1 MKHTEKFSIYFLN
14 FCIIFLASACSM
26 SGGQQSAAFYDSAA
40 RAKAAYG
47 EAMEAPQAEAQYAA
61 DEAADSGIAEIAA
74 LQTRKLVYQAELRI
88 RVEDPGAAEKPLA
101 DLMAKYEA
109 WPSST
114 RIYENSRDYTVR
126 VPSKYYDAFLKEAAN
141 LGRVLRRTESAED
154 VTLRYYDLEGRLATK
169 QELLKTY
176 QGYLSKAK
184 DIDEIMTVEKRIA
197 ELQQEIDWTGT
208 QLRNLSN
215 LVDYATVDLELTGPV
230 AVSSY
235 SSPTL
240 GERLSE
246 LFGSFGE
253 VAQGAVVVLTGIV
266 VYGVP
271 AILIAALLFW
281 VLFGRIG
288 LIKKLW
294 RLASGKRD

>member
-1 MKHTEKFSIYFLN
+1 MEQRTGFYILIL
-14 FCIIFLASACSM
+14 CIILLVSACSM
-26 SGGQQSAAFYDSAA
+26 KGGQQASSYSGAG
-40 RAKAAYG
+40 R
-47 EAMEAPQAEAQYAA
+47 AMESPQANAEYAA
-61 DEAADSGIAEIAA
+61 DTAGDSGSMEIPVP
-74 LQTRKLVYQAELRI
+74 QTRKLVYQAELRI
-88 RVEDPGAAEKPLA
+88 RVENPEAAGKPLA
-101 DLMAKYEA
+101 ELMAKYDA

-126 VPSKYYDAFLKEAAN
+126 VPSKYYEAFLKEAEN

-169 QELLKTY
+169 QELLKTF
-176 QGYLSKAK
+176 QAYLSRAK
-184 DIDEIMTVEKRIA
+184 DIEEIMTVEQRIA

-215 LVDYATVDLELTGPV
+215 LIDYATVDLEFQGPV
-230 AVSSY
+230 AVPSY
-235 SSPTL
+235 SAPTM

-253 VAQGAVVVLTGIV
+253 VAQGTIVVLIGIV
-266 VYGVP
+266 IYGVP
-271 AILIAALLFW
+271 AILIAVFLFW
-281 VLFGRIG
+281 ILFGRIG
-288 LIKKLW
+288 LINKLW

>member
-1 MKHTEKFSIYFLN
+1 MKRKTAPYILIL
-14 FCIIFLASACSM
+14 CVIFLICACSM
-26 SGGQQSAAFYDSAA
+26 SGGQQAAASYG
-40 RAKAAYG
+40 RAAYG
-47 EAMEAPQAEAQYAA
+47 EAMESPQADAEYAA
-61 DEAADSGIAEIAA
+61 GDAGAAEIPT
-74 LQTRKLVYQAELRI
+74 QQSRKLVYQAELRI
-88 RVEDPGAAEKPLA
+88 RVENPEAAEKPLA

-109 WPSST
+109 WSSST

-154 VTLRYYDLEGRLATK
+154 VTLRYYDLEGRLSTK

-215 LVDYATVDLELTGPV
+215 LVDYATVDLELQGPV

-235 SSPTL
+235 SAPTM

-253 VAQGAVVVLTGIV
+253 IAQGAVVVLLGVII
-266 VYGVP
+266 YGVP
-271 AILIAALLFW
+271 AILIVVLLFW
-281 VLFGRIG
+281 ILFGRIG
-288 LIKKLW
+288 FIKKLW
-294 RLASGKRD
+294 RLASGKRS